1 MKDKIENDDV
11 YALEYLEKERG
22 LKNPRICLKKIKTDM
37 LFEVDGFKMWLSGRT
52 GEQLIFK
59 GANQLILSSEE
70 TQILKKVLKYVQ
82 RYGENKNLKLT
93 AWDELSNIE
102 LLELYDVFLNKIRN
116 TIYGIRLS
124 AQIDTLMKKRE
135 KFASLSNEEKCIV
148 LSEILHM
155 FQCNSSLA
163 NLKLIGG
170 PESAGNLRINK
181 NITKCEK
188 IMLIHQSPT
197 GIYEQKVD
205 LKRV

>member
-205 LKRV
+205 LKCV